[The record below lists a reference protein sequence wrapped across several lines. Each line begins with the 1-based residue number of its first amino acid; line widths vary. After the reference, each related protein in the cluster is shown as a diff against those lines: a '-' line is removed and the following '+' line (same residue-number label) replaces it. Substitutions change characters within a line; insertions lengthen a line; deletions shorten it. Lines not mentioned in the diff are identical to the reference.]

1 MIRKVL
7 SVFLLTGMLVSC
19 SSIRH
24 TSDTVAV
31 NNTVTTFT
39 VADLKVSPNKATKT
53 TSWSYN
59 PFKRVSVATI
69 KDNTE
74 AALVNENNADILLE
88 PQYIIEKRGFMRGGS
103 VTVIGFP
110 AKFENF
116 HKMTQEEAE
125 IVKNINGSS
134 KPDCKPKKRW
144 IFF

>member
-1 MIRKVL
+1 MTRKLL
-7 SVFLLTGMLVSC
+7 SVLLFAGMMASC
-19 SSIRH
+19 STVRH
-24 TSDTVAV
+24 TADSVDVK
-31 NNTVTTFT
+31 NTVTTFT
-39 VADLKVSPNKATKT
+39 VADLKVSPKKATKT

-59 PFKRVSVATI
+59 PFKRVSVSTI

-116 HKMTQEEAE
+116 HKMTPEEAA
-125 IVKNINGSS
+125 IVKNLQ
-134 KPDCKPKKRW
+134 KPEKQPKKRW
-144 IFF
+144 FFF